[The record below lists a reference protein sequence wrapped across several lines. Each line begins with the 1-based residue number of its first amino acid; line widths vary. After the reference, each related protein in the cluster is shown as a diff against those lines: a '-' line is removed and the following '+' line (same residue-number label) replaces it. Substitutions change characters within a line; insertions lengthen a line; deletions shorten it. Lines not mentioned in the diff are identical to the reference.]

1 MFHRGYRSKW
11 LLRTE
16 TSMPKLDDNHTGARI
31 REQRKLA
38 RLTQRALADRI
49 PYSYSLLNQV
59 ECGARPATADFI
71 AAVSRA
77 LNIDV
82 TTLTGQPYVT
92 ELQRD
97 RLAELVRPIRE
108 ALDLYDLGPNPA
120 LHPRPAA
127 ELIAGADR
135 LCAEVRATHLRNAA
149 RALPGAI
156 AELTHTAWTTPST
169 QLWQALASTYRTAH
183 DITVKLGYYDLSA
196 VALDRMAW
204 AADRAS
210 DPCLGAVRQY
220 MRALV
225 YFREGEYTI
234 GQRLIASGQSI
245 ASQAEETRETLA
257 VRGQLHLG
265 ASVIAA
271 RADDASAVDE
281 HIVEASALARQTK
294 DASDVHWL
302 SFGPANVRLHRMSA
316 AVEMGQYDDALKQA
330 RAMRLP
336 VSLATSRRAHFLVD
350 RARTEM
356 ETGHSEA
363 ALEHLVEAR
372 RAAPEQTRYHP
383 GARETIRGLVHL
395 SRRTPDTLNH
405 MAAWVGM

>member
-1 MFHRGYRSKW
+1 
-11 LLRTE
+11 
-16 TSMPKLDDNHTGARI
+16 MPNLDDDHTGTRI
-31 REQRKLA
+31 REQRMLA
-38 RLTQRALADRI
+38 RLTLRALADRI
-49 PYSYSLLNQV
+49 PYSYSYLTQV
-59 ECGARPATADFI
+59 ECGARPATSDFV
-71 AAVSRA
+71 AAVAHA
-77 LNIDV
+77 LKVDV

-108 ALDLYDLGPNPA
+108 ALDLYDLGANPDLA
-120 LHPRPAA
+120 ARPPA
-127 ELIAGADR
+127 ELIAAADQ

-156 AELTHTAWTTPST
+156 AELTHTAWATPST
-169 QLWQALASTYRTAH
+169 ELWQALASTYRTAH

-204 AADRAS
+204 AAERAS

-234 GQRLIASGQSI
+234 GQRLVASGHGI
-245 ASQAEETRETLA
+245 VAQAEETREALA
-257 VRGQLHLG
+257 VTGQLHLG
-265 ASVIAA
+265 ASVICA
-271 RADDASAVDE
+271 RADDETAVKRHIAEAAS
-281 HIVEASALARQTK
+281 LAKRTG

-316 AVEMGQYDDALKQA
+316 AVEMGQFDDALKQA
-330 RAMRLP
+330 RKMRLP
-336 VSLATSRRAHFLVD
+336 VKLATSRRAHFLID

-356 ETGHSEA
+356 ETGHTED
-363 ALEHLVEAR
+363 ALGHLVQAR
-372 RAAPEQTRYHP
+372 AAAPEQTRYHP

-395 SRRTPDTLNH
+395 ARRTPDTLNN
-405 MAAWVGM
+405 MAAWVGL